1 MTATP
6 RRLAASAA
14 SADFQA
20 YDQYILDEID
30 YDHMPATGLPAGA
43 AYQMVTG
50 QLELDGNPRLNLA
63 SYVTTWMEAEANQ
76 LAHDAISK
84 NLVDKDEYPRTEA
97 IQRRVMAMVADM
109 CNSPEDCDSVG
120 TSTVGS
126 SEAIM
131 LGLLAHKWS
140 WRARRKADG
149 KPFDQPNVVF
159 SSVVHTCWEKA
170 ARYFDLEPRIIP
182 IEADRTFL
190 NGDDIAPYVD
200 ENTVAVGAILGNTF
214 TGQVDDVASIDATLR
229 KIEADKG
236 WFVPI
241 HVDGASG
248 GFVAPFA
255 APDVKW
261 DFRLHHVRSI
271 NVSNHKYGLV
281 YAGMGSVVF
290 RDRSDVP
297 DDLVFEIDYLGGS
310 APTYSLNF
318 SQSSVGTVL
327 QYYQFLRLG
336 REGYG
341 EVMRAAV
348 TNAQYL
354 EKKISEHGIFTF
366 HNGGSF
372 MPVLA
377 FSLSDEQT
385 HKHTVYDISDAL
397 RAKGWIVPAYPLP
410 PNGEATHVLRIVV
423 KDDFSRDMIN
433 LFLDDLTEC
442 LTGLRDE
449 LSPPSHPSIGKGR
462 SPRPIC

>member
-1 MTATP
+1 MGAK
-6 RRLAASAA
+6 
-14 SADFQA
+14 
-20 YDQYILDEID
+20 
-30 YDHMPATGLPAGA
+30 A
-43 AYQMVTG
+43 AYNIVSG
-50 QLELDGNPRLNLA
+50 QLQLDGNPRLNLA
-63 SYVTTWMEAEANQ
+63 SYVTTWMEDEANQ
-76 LAHDAISK
+76 LAADSINK
-84 NLVDKDEYPRTEA
+84 NLVDKDEYPRTEV
-97 IQRRVMAMVADM
+97 IQRRVNAMVADM

-140 WRARRKADG
+140 WRARRQAAGQSTD
-149 KPFDQPNVVF
+149 KPNIVF

-182 IEADRTFL
+182 IEAGRTYL

-214 TGQVDDVASIDATLR
+214 TGQVDDVESIDAALA
-229 KIEADKG
+229 KIEQEQG

-261 DFRLHHVRSI
+261 DFRLNHVRSI

-281 YAGMGSVVF
+281 YAGMGTVVF

-336 REGYG
+336 RQGYG
-341 EVMRAAV
+341 EVMRCAV
-348 TNAQYL
+348 QNAQYL
-354 EKKISEHGIFTF
+354 EERIKAFGDFTF

-377 FSLSDEQT
+377 FSLTDESK
-385 HKHTVYDISDAL
+385 HKHTVYDISDGL

-433 LFLDDLTEC
+433 LFLEDLDAV

-449 LSPPSHPSIGKGR
+449 LSPAHPSAGKHR
-462 SPRPIC
+462 NPRPIC